1 MEVQTGTMYRV
12 RSLMAKRARLAIL
25 LATSA
30 LLAMPAQSL
39 AQTAQKSAN
48 EQAGIVFSIG
58 AQPLAR
64 ALNALSRTS
73 GWQIG
78 YPAGLLNGL
87 RSQPVAGRM
96 SVEAALRTMLAGS
109 GVGFRVTSSS
119 TVTLFDTRNGS
130 TGADA
135 GDATSLEPILLQG
148 ATGDFHLGGESA
160 SDTGTTTLSGSQ
172 IAVRSAGN
180 DANDLLRNM
189 PNVQY
194 QNDLDDDAGITD
206 QSVINTKPREVSIS
220 GARIYENNF
229 ILNGMPINTV
239 TGTSESSDDE
249 LEDGPSPPNYDAIA
263 GLHSQ
268 SVYVPTDFIE
278 SATLIDSNASARY
291 GNFQGGVV
299 SYKLQDANRERWGG
313 SVSTDFTTSD
323 WAGFHV
329 ATTDGLNPNNVER
342 QSYLKRRAAFT
353 ITGPITENV
362 AVLGQYSTQRAE
374 TEKDKGYRYTEKD
387 SVQEDSRNDFY
398 RGQIIA
404 ETDLGDFTLEGIYTH
419 YDQTWENAEARNMAV
434 NQASRGLTT
443 KLEHSYQFSDL
454 DLAGIAL
461 SNIKL
466 NSKLTY
472 GSSDSLNDTNSNIAR
487 AYKQSYTRSR
497 AVVWE
502 ATELS
507 DWCRTDPSITINTI
521 CYDGATGDKEQG
533 QKQFTWGEELTADL
547 WKGSILLGA
556 EYSYTEAY
564 RRRPEQGTLYGI
576 YTTLGEVSGLDAFTC
591 NTTEECSAEMFASN
605 KAIYEAYDIRATL
618 NQFTTYAELEQSWD
632 WVNVRAGARVTY
644 DDYMNNLDV
653 APRAVVNIT
662 PWDDFTVSVGA
673 NRYYNAQSLAY
684 AIRDQR
690 PRAQTYTRKQIDG
703 VVDDTWTVGT
713 SDTFAN
719 SASGLN
725 TPYTDEISFAM
736 TGIDPLLDGQ
746 WRLRYLNRQ
755 AKDQFAS
762 TKSGNDYTL
771 SNDGSGAYQSVSA
784 EYARELKSPG
794 ITGLNRLLFN
804 TSITWSKSEVSNDS
818 YFEDSLDE
826 DYIWYKGQSY
836 TKSGFSV
843 VTGNMD
849 IPLRLQASLS
859 STWLDESLT
868 VDVAANYNFAYTA
881 ARYTDENVT
890 VDGKS
895 HEIYADHD
903 FSGLLTFDLAASYKV
918 YEKDNAGLS
927 LNLRVENLFNDT
939 GNALSSTSNPWMIG
953 RTVWV
958 GAKATF

>member
-1 MEVQTGTMYRV
+1 MEAQAGAMYRV
-12 RSLMAKRARLAIL
+12 RSLTRKQARLAIL

-30 LLAMPAQSL
+30 ILAMPTPSV
-39 AQTAQKSAN
+39 AQTAERLAA
-48 EQAGIVFSIG
+48 EQAGTAFSIG
-58 AQPLAR
+58 AQPLNH
-64 ALNALSRTS
+64 ALNALSRAS
-73 GWQIG
+73 SWQIG

-87 RSQPVAGRM
+87 RSRPIAGRM
-96 SVEAALRTMLAGS
+96 STEAALRAILFGS
-109 GVGFRVTSSS
+109 GIGFRVTAPS
-119 TVTLFDTRNGS
+119 TVTLFDTRGEAL
-130 TGADA
+130 GADA
-135 GDATSLEPILLQG
+135 TDSTSLEPIVLQG
-148 ATGDFHLGGESA
+148 ATGDFHIGGDSA

-180 DANDLLRNM
+180 DANDVLRNM

-194 QNDLDDDAGITD
+194 QNDLDEDAGITD
-206 QSVINTKPREVSIS
+206 QSVIDTKPREISIS

-239 TGTSESSDDE
+239 TGISESSDDT
-249 LEDGPSPPNYDAIA
+249 LEDGLSPPNYDAIA

-278 SATLIDSNASARY
+278 SATLIDSNASARF

-299 SYKLQDANRERWGG
+299 SYKLQNANRERWGG
-313 SVSTDFTTSD
+313 SVSSDFTTSD
-323 WAGFHV
+323 WAGFHI

-342 QSYLKRRAAFT
+342 QTYLKRRAAFT

-374 TEKDKGYRYTEKD
+374 TDKDKNYRYTEKD
-387 SVQEDSRNDFY
+387 RVHEDSRNDFY
-398 RGQIIA
+398 RGQLTA
-404 ETDLGDFTLEGIYTH
+404 ETDLGDFTLEGIYTD
-419 YDQTWENAEARNMAV
+419 YDQTWENSDWRNMEV

-443 KLEHSYQFSDL
+443 KLEHSFQFSDL
-454 DLAGIAL
+454 DLGGTTL

-472 GSSDSLNDTNSNIAR
+472 GSSDSLNDANGNLAR
-487 AYKQSYTRSR
+487 AYKQSVVKSGV
-497 AVVWE
+497 VVWE

-507 DWCRTDPSITINTI
+507 DWCRTDPSSRLNTI

-533 QKQFTWGEELTADL
+533 QKQFTWAEELTADL
-547 WKGSILLGA
+547 WDGSIALGA
-556 EYSYTEAY
+556 EYNYTEAY
-564 RRRPEQGTLYGI
+564 RRRPEQGTYYGI

-605 KAIYEAYDIRATL
+605 KTIYHAYDIRATL
-618 NQFTTYAELEQSWD
+618 NQFTTYAELEQTWD
-632 WVNVRAGARVTY
+632 WVNVRAGARLTY

-662 PWDDFTVSVGA
+662 PLDDLTFSVGA

-690 PRAQTYTRKQIDG
+690 PRSQTYTRNQTAG
-703 VVDDTWTVGT
+703 VVDDTWTARP
-713 SDTFAN
+713 SDTFTN

-725 TPYTDEISFAM
+725 TPYTDEISLAM
-736 TGIDPLLDGQ
+736 TGIEPLFNGQ

-755 AKDQFAS
+755 SKDQFAS

-794 ITGLNRLLFN
+794 IRGLNRLLFN
-804 TSITWSKSEVSNDS
+804 TSITWSKSQVSSDS

-849 IPLRLQASLS
+849 IPLRLQAGLS
-859 STWLDESLT
+859 STWLDDALT

-890 VDGKS
+890 VDGKN

-903 FSGLLTFDLAASYKV
+903 FSGLLTFDLAASYKL
-918 YEKDNAGLS
+918 YEKDDAGLS
-927 LNLRVENLFNDT
+927 LNLRVDNLLNET